1 MIKKVKINDLVVEY
15 EVIHRDVKYARLE
28 IKTDKLRLIMP
39 RNFDDHRE
47 IIKKHENWI
56 YSRLNRINAS
66 KMEAKNKKINFERS
80 DQEFK
85 NMVLQHAETMSIE
98 TGVTFNKVRFKRMKT
113 RWGSCSSKKNV
124 NINLYLKYLPDHLI
138 EYVVFHEIAH
148 LHEMNHKKRFWN
160 LISSKYPEYKKM
172 EDELLIYWL
181 LVRELIDNHNM
192 H

>member
-1 MIKKVKINDLVVEY
+1 MIKNVKIQNLLVEY
-15 EVIHRDVKYARLE
+15 EVVHRDVKYARLE
-28 IKTDKLRLIMP
+28 IKTDKVRLIMP
-39 RNFDDHRE
+39 LNYHNHDE

-56 YSRLNRINAS
+56 YNRLSRINAS
-66 KMEAKNKKINFERS
+66 KIEARTKKINYDRS

-85 NMVLQHAETMSIE
+85 NMVTYLAETMSSEI
-98 TGVTFNKVRFKRMKT
+98 GVNYNKVRFKRMKT
-113 RWGSCSSKKNV
+113 RWGSCSSKQNV

-181 LVRELIDNHNM
+181 LVRELIDKHNM